1 MFIGH
6 WAPAIAAAAA
16 SPKSPKLGT
25 LFVAAQLT
33 DFAFFIFA
41 IVGIEKM
48 RITPGITAMNGMDL
62 FHMPYTHS
70 LLGSALWGLAFAIL
84 IYAVTKDRLASA
96 IAGLVVL
103 SHWFIDLLVHTKDLT
118 LWGAPPKM
126 GLGLWNY
133 PAIEMPLELGITA
146 LALYW
151 YWRRTRGPIG
161 PILIM
166 SLLLLLFQLA
176 DWFGPPPVEAGPSLY
191 IMVLASYTV
200 AALVAWWVGRTRTH
214 KQPQG

>member
-16 SPKSPKLGT
+16 SPKSPKLGV

-62 FHMPYTHS
+62 YYMPFTHS
-70 LLGSALWGLAFAIL
+70 LLGSAFWGLAFGWI
-84 IYAVTKDRLASA
+84 IYLVTKDRMAGVVG
-96 IAGLVVL
+96 GLVVI
-103 SHWFIDLLVHTKDLT
+103 SHWIVDLLVHTKDLT
-118 LWGAPPKM
+118 IWGAPPKL

-151 YWRRTRGPIG
+151 YWRRTRGPVG
-161 PILIM
+161 PILI
-166 SLLLLLFQLA
+166 LALILLLFQLV
-176 DWFGPPPVEAGPSLY
+176 DWFGPPPMEAGLVLY
-191 IMVLASYTV
+191 IMALASYTV
-200 AALVAWWVGRTRTH
+200 ASLVAWWVGRTRTH